1 MSGINPVYSG
11 AANVAARL
19 GSGVNIH
26 EMVQLMQ
33 LERHGLLEK
42 EMTGQLD
49 EMKKRNAWLAEAGSM
64 LAKMRAAPRPNPPDK
79 DGFQLSSIKFDPP
92 VNGCKNME
100 DWYSKQGIA
109 YPLKWMNA
117 NEMDQAITNLKSA
130 IDQVNTQS
138 QTDMV
143 RMQALNDK
151 DKNCIE
157 MMSSDESRHNEIM
170 RGIIQKMG

>member
-11 AANVAARL
+11 AANVTARL

-49 EMKKRNAWLAEAGSM
+49 EMKKRNAWLADAGAQ
-64 LAKMRAAPRPNPPDK
+64 LAKLRAMTHPAADSRTGDLGQPMRDWLKN
-79 DGFQLSSIKFDPP
+79 
-92 VNGCKNME
+92 NGIQFPGGN
-100 DWYSKQGIA
+100 GNITG
-109 YPLKWMNA
+109 
-117 NEMDQAITNLKSA
+117 NELDQVVTNLKAA

>member
-49 EMKKRNAWLAEAGSM
+49 EMKKRNAWLQDAGAQ
-64 LAKMRAAPRPNPPDK
+64 LAKLRAMYEPYVQATGRNLMLTPPLWTHAEKVRDNWQAGPWDRLIQARGLAILGQKSQVARPTGVDA
-79 DGFQLSSIKFDPP
+79 DHF
-92 VNGCKNME
+92 
-100 DWYSKQGIA
+100 
-109 YPLKWMNA
+109 
-117 NEMDQAITNLKSA
+117 
-130 IDQVNTQS
+130 
-138 QTDMV
+138 
-143 RMQALNDK
+143 
-151 DKNCIE
+151 
-157 MMSSDESRHNEIM
+157 
-170 RGIIQKMG
+170 